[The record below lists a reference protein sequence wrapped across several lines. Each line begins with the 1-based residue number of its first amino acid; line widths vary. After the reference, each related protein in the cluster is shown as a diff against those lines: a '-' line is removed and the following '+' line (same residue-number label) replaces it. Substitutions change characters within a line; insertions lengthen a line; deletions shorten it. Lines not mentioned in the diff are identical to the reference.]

1 MGVVVRRILFWGGA
15 VAALVVALVYAFW
28 PRPLAVDIGVVSRG
42 PMHVTVN
49 GEGQTRVHDVY
60 ELSAPLAGEVLRIDG
75 EVGDPVVAGETVVA
89 TIRPMDPDFLNART
103 RAQAQ
108 AEISAAEA
116 ALSLAKAE
124 VAKVEAELD
133 FAESELNRAKALRER
148 GTISQ
153 RGLEQAELDLKTKM
167 AALETVKAELR
178 VRRFQLANARARLI
192 EPGGDVASD
201 GNCCI
206 EVRAPV
212 SGRILK
218 VMRKS
223 QGVVAAGTGLVEIG
237 NPEDLEVV
245 VDFLSTDAVKI
256 EPGATVIIDE
266 WGGDGTLNA
275 LVRRVEPYGFT
286 KVSAL
291 GIEEQRVNV
300 VIEFAENPDRLATL
314 GHGYRVEARVVIWRD
329 ADVVKV
335 PISALFRVGGRWA
348 VFVDEGGAARQ
359 VTVQVGHMNTVEAE
373 VIDGLAEGAEVV
385 LHPSDRV
392 TDGALITARPN
403 SHQG

>member
-1 MGVVVRRILFWGGA
+1 
-15 VAALVVALVYAFW
+15 
-28 PRPLAVDIGVVSRG
+28 
-42 PMHVTVN
+42 
-49 GEGQTRVHDVY
+49 
-60 ELSAPLAGEVLRIDG
+60 
-75 EVGDPVVAGETVVA
+75 
-89 TIRPMDPDFLNART
+89 
-103 RAQAQ
+103 
-108 AEISAAEA
+108 
-116 ALSLAKAE
+116 
-124 VAKVEAELD
+124 
-133 FAESELNRAKALRER
+133 
-148 GTISQ
+148 
-153 RGLEQAELDLKTKM
+153 
-167 AALETVKAELR
+167 
-178 VRRFQLANARARLI
+178 LI
-192 EPGGDVASD
+192 EPGSEDEGG

-206 EVRAPV
+206 DVRAPV

-266 WGGDGTLNA
+266 WGGDDTLNA

-286 KVSAL
+286 KISAL

-300 VIEFAENPDRLATL
+300 VIEFAENPERLAAL
-314 GHGYRVEARVVIWRD
+314 GHGYRVEARVVIWRG

-335 PISALFRVGGRWA
+335 PINALFRVGGRWA
-348 VFVDEGGAARQ
+348 VFVDDNGTARE
-359 VTVQVGHMNTVEAE
+359 VTVEIGHMNTVEAE
-373 VIDGLAEGAEVV
+373 VLDGLTEGTEVV

-392 TDGALITARPN
+392 VDGALITPRPN